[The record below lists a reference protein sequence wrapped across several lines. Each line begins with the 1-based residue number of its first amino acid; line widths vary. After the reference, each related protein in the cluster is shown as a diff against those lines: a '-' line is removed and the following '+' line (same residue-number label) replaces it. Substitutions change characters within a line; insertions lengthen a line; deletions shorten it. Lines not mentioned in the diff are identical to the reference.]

1 MEFSATLDHKGT
13 PGLVTYS
20 QEELSFSTL
29 HCRNLFCSLTFGD
42 MYLSLDVA
50 EDCKTVCSVSGFCS
64 PCLWERC
71 SLTIPDAEL
80 GTLKCLGNDLSIGCG
95 YKIHGNWGV
104 YYDPSSLSLMIAQ
117 KTHDNSQ
124 GDKRSYVRFIDNAIA
139 VLAGTKLIAVYIERV
154 GISNAKS

>member
-1 MEFSATLDHKGT
+1 MEFSATLDHKGA

-20 QEELSFSTL
+20 QEDLSFSTL

-50 EDCKTVCSVSGFCS
+50 EDCETICSVSGFCS

-80 GTLKCLGNDLSIGCG
+80 GTLKCLENDLRVGCG
-95 YKIHGNWGV
+95 YKIHGNWEI
-104 YYDPSSLSLMIAQ
+104 YYDSSSLLLMIAQ
-117 KTHDNSQ
+117 KMHDNPQ
-124 GDKRSYVRFIDNAIA
+124 DNKRSYVRFIENAIA
-139 VLAGTKLIAVYIERV
+139 VLAGTKLVAVYIERV